1 MAAADHVMAAGGNRV
16 DTGATGFLGPG
27 QAPVAAGARPAPQ
40 GRAVHVG
47 AAPPQRLV
55 RGVRFDCVAVPVEPE
70 SEPSEL
76 PDVQRVAGRVLGGQ
90 VPSVSGN
97 RTLAT
102 GNGPITKATAAT

>member
-1 MAAADHVMAAGGNRV
+1 M
-16 DTGATGFLGPG
+16 
-27 QAPVAAGARPAPQ
+27 
-40 GRAVHVG
+40 
-47 AAPPQRLV
+47 

-102 GNGPITKATAAT
+102 GNGPITKAAGAT